1 MGNQCCCD
9 EDTSAR
15 PVDPNVLVWRPE
27 PAAGKRLATAAEL
40 QKRDE
45 QLDAALD
52 RIARQQ
58 PDEPSPRQSVP
69 RAAEVA
75 EFRRSQLQEAA
86 AEATPAE
93 RCFLEARGLD
103 QMQQPPQKIG
113 EDNDSTDGLGA
124 PSDTSRPMG
133 EVPQHEVQWVFKYE
147 GDAVGAHGARDP
159 SVSPL
164 SPVPPLPAGSAL
176 GGTFPSN
183 DSVAAEAH
191 ATQRKRLSER
201 KQVAMATEEP
211 PAAKTAPL
219 LPPPTATAEHA
230 PVKDVAPAAAKPA
243 KAQAAVPPSPKAE
256 RETPQ
261 PFTTEEEDDIPL
273 LPMRFQLPD
282 KSFQDVYFF
291 AFPIGFD
298 LGKKTPLTV
307 RSVKEGSYAE
317 QLGVQAGWKICQIG
331 GVEVSH
337 LQPKEMM
344 VVLSEQKKKHL
355 G

>member
-75 EFRRSQLQEAA
+75 EFRRSQLQEAT
-86 AEATPAE
+86 AEVTPAE

-103 QMQQPPQKIG
+103 QMQQPPEKIG
-113 EDNDSTDGLGA
+113 EDNDSADGLGA
-124 PSDTSRPMG
+124 PSDTSRPTG
-133 EVPQHEVQWVFKYE
+133 EVPHHEVQWVFKYE

-164 SPVPPLPAGSAL
+164 SPVPPLPAGSGH

-183 DSVAAEAH
+183 DSVAAEAPV
-191 ATQRKRLSER
+191 TQRKPLSER
-201 KQVAMATEEP
+201 KQVAIAMEEP
-211 PAAKTAPL
+211 PAAKTA
-219 LPPPTATAEHA
+219 PPTATAEHA
-230 PVKDVAPAAAKPA
+230 PVKEAPAAKPA
-243 KAQAAVPPSPKAE
+243 GQPAKAPAKAE

-261 PFTTEEEDDIPL
+261 PFTTEEDDDIPL